1 MNIYH
6 IGRAGCLV
14 LMLTGLHLV
23 AGCASGPTV
32 ISNSDPAFDFAG
44 LESFAFIEPLST
56 DRGGARTL
64 LSGQLMAATRQQ
76 LEDRGMREVQEN
88 PDVLINFLFETQQQI
103 RSRPSSAGMS
113 MHRSGR
119 YGTWGGT
126 MATPTV
132 EQITQG
138 ALSIDMIDPRRNQL
152 VWEGSAVERVTSRM
166 QQDQEAAVK
175 DFVDAIFS
183 EFPR

>member
-1 MNIYH
+1 MNAYANV
-6 IGRAGCLV
+6 RAGCLALV
-14 LMLTGLHLV
+14 LTGLQLV

-32 ISNSDPAFDFAG
+32 ISNNDPAFDFAG
-44 LESFAFIEPLST
+44 LESFAFMQPLST
-56 DRGGARTL
+56 DRGGTRTL
-64 LSGQLMAATRQQ
+64 LSSQLIDATRQQ
-76 LEDRGMREVQEN
+76 LENRGMREVQDN
-88 PDVLINFLFETQQQI
+88 PDVIINFLFETQQQL
-103 RSRPSSAGMS
+103 RSRPASSSMS

-119 YGTWGGT
+119 YGMWGGT

-138 ALSIDMIDPRRNQL
+138 ALSIDMIDPTRNHL

-166 QQDQEAAVK
+166 QQNQEAAVY

-183 EFPR
+183 RFPR